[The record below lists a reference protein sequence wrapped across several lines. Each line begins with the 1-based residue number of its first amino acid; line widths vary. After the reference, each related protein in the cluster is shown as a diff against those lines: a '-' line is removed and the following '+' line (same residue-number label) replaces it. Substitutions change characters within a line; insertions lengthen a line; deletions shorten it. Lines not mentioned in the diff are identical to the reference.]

1 MSRTARALLPLAVF
15 FFALGC
21 RTGPTVP
28 PSPPGSTRGLD
39 PSANL
44 IVGRVLA
51 VAPVLALVIVDL
63 NARAPAPPVG
73 AELLART
80 DTLQPTARLRAS
92 ANRRGRTLGTTLVDG
107 LPAVGDEVVFPAR

>member
-21 RTGPTVP
+21 RSGPMVA
-28 PSPPGSTRGLD
+28 PSPPGLTRGLD
-39 PSANL
+39 PSTNI

-51 VAPVLALVIVDL
+51 VDPVLALVIVDL
-63 NARAPAPPVG
+63 TTRTPALPVG

-80 DTLQPTARLRAS
+80 ETLQPTARLRAS
-92 ANRRGRTLGTTLVDG
+92 GYRRGRTLGTTLVDG
-107 LPAVGDEVVFPAR
+107 HPSVGEEVVFPTR